1 MMQSCNLRAR
11 RSAVQSK
18 PPKFNAI
25 MIYCSRLISTSEETR
40 DRQSPIVLQHV
51 DHHLMPALPKEHSFA
66 QGPFPLGLDHLAACS
81 SHRATLHTSVSPTGT
96 RAPCSSHGTTLRTSV
111 SPTGTRPPGSL
122 LLP

>member
-1 MMQSCNLRAR
+1 MMQSCNPRAR
-11 RSAVQSK
+11 RSEVESK

-25 MIYCSRLISTSEETR
+25 MIYCSRLITTSEETR

-66 QGPFPLGLDHLAACS
+66 QGPLPLELGHLAACS
-81 SHRATLHTSVSPTGT
+81 YHRTQLHS
-96 RAPCSSHGTTLRTSV
+96 RA
-111 SPTGTRPPGSL
+111 SPTGTRPPCSL